1 MAKKNIQLILN
12 QTTQHLGEVGD
23 LINVSPGYARN
34 YLLPKKIAET
44 ISLSRIRYIQKIR
57 NNSIRLKEEKIIQM
71 NQMKS
76 QIESI
81 NKFSIK
87 RKVSD
92 NNNIFGSIIEKDIL
106 QILQETTGTYLE
118 KSQVKL
124 PEIKEVGL
132 YIVSIELMDN
142 LSVDIQLQ
150 VLPETLS

>member
-1 MAKKNIQLILN
+1 MTKKNIQLILN
-12 QTTQHLGEVGD
+12 QTTQHLGQEGD

-44 ISLSRIRYIQKIR
+44 VNLGRIRYIQKIKD
-57 NNSIRLKEEKIIQM
+57 NNIRLKEEKLIQM

-92 NNNIFGSIIEKDIL
+92 NNNIFGSITEKDIL

-118 KSQVKL
+118 KSQVQL

-150 VLPETLS
+150 VLPETLY